1 MSHVFTVAY
10 DVNCLSTSYVS
21 YCPHCIMYHLR
32 FSTCQQKHG
41 TKKEENIDNSL
52 LLVTSGNENLTV
64 AHH

>member
-1 MSHVFTVAY
+1 
-10 DVNCLSTSYVS
+10 
-21 YCPHCIMYHLR
+21 MYHLR